1 MTPELKSVSNS
12 VDGRRQIHPLDM
24 VLQNG
29 TITVSHDA
37 LVKSWMC
44 NSAR

>member
-1 MTPELKSVSNS
+1 MTLELKSVSNS

-24 VLQNG
+24 VLQYG
-29 TITVSHDA
+29 TITVCHEA
-37 LVKSWMC
+37 LVKSRMR